1 MLTKTESIL
10 RYIRQ
15 HPGCTN
21 VMIAKDLALD
31 ATGVAALTG
40 QMCKPTAGGGP
51 RLRREP
57 HSTQRAPGNQPV
69 YVFFATEAASE
80 EVQERARARNAPRS
94 ATKTALPTLDGL
106 IDNIARHIANRIVS
120 GVGQHLAVQLSMI
133 LPEQPEQQFDLVQYL
148 KEAIVPPAQK
158 QEQVARLPRVTI
170 VGLLPQQAGL
180 ISSEFGQAYDL
191 SFWKE
196 EGIDKLK
203 SLAKNSDHIITFSGK
218 LPHLVEN
225 TIRSVNRDFKRVMGG
240 MTELRRAL
248 NELGS
253 QQ

>member
-1 MLTKTESIL
+1 
-10 RYIRQ
+10 
-15 HPGCTN
+15 
-21 VMIAKDLALD
+21 
-31 ATGVAALTG
+31 
-40 QMCKPTAGGGP
+40 
-51 RLRREP
+51 
-57 HSTQRAPGNQPV
+57 
-69 YVFFATEAASE
+69 
-80 EVQERARARNAPRS
+80 
-94 ATKTALPTLDGL
+94 
-106 IDNIARHIANRIVS
+106 
-120 GVGQHLAVQLSMI
+120 MI

-148 KEAIVPPAQK
+148 KEAIVPPPQK
-158 QEQVARLPRVTI
+158 QEQVVRLPRVTI

-248 NELGS
+248 NELGEVNNDS
-253 QQ
+253 NGSVGSVPVGRR